1 MTKTWE
7 SIRTEKLAAM
17 TAEERRRYEHRK
29 AEVGRAVR
37 VGLEVRARREG
48 AGLSQRQLAEM
59 VGIRQPNIARLEAGD
74 VLPTLGTLDRIADA
88 LGLALEVGFS
98 ESAADR

>member
-1 MTKTWE
+1 
-7 SIRTEKLAAM
+7 M
-17 TAEERRRYEHRK
+17 TADERRRYEHRK

-37 VGLEVRARREG
+37 VGLEVKARREV
-48 AGLSQRQLAEM
+48 AGLSQRQLAEI

-88 LGLALEVGFS
+88 LGLTLEVGFS
-98 ESAADR
+98 AAKAG

>member
-7 SIRTEKLAAM
+7 TIRTQKLASM

-37 VGLEVRARREG
+37 VGLEVKARREA
-48 AGLSQRQLAEM
+48 AGLSQRRLAEI

-88 LGLALEVGFS
+88 LGLTLEVGFS
-98 ESAADR
+98 KTA

>member
-7 SIRTEKLAAM
+7 SIRTEKVASM
-17 TAEERRRYEHRK
+17 TADERRRYEHRK

-37 VGLEVRARREG
+37 VGLEVKARREA
-48 AGLSQRQLAEM
+48 AGLSQRQLAEI

-74 VLPTLGTLDRIADA
+74 VLPTLGTLDRIANA
-88 LGLALEVGFS
+88 LGLTLEVGFS
-98 ESAADR
+98 KTA

>member
-1 MTKTWE
+1 MTKSWE
-7 SIRTEKLAAM
+7 SIRTEKLASM

-37 VGLEVRARREG
+37 VGLEVKARREA
-48 AGLSQRQLAEM
+48 AGLSQRQLAEI

-88 LGLALEVGFS
+88 LGLTLEVGFS
-98 ESAADR
+98 ETA